1 MSKQFEFACEVTDIQ
16 HDYKTLEEK
25 SKEILRNVL
34 DAIGGK
40 YEWRKGFEPC
50 VSATIG
56 GILQYANVGRIW
68 VNDENI
74 IMLNVVPSDD
84 CMDYDIAITRLEVGQ
99 TIEIADDMV
108 HYAVED

>member
-16 HDYKTLEEK
+16 YDYKTLEEK

-56 GILQYANVGRIW
+56 GILQYVNVMKIW
-68 VNDENI
+68 VNEENI
-74 IMLNVVPSDD
+74 VMLHVIPSED
-84 CMDYDIAITRLEVGQ
+84 CMEYDIAVARLESGQ
-99 TIEIADDMV
+99 AIEIADDLV
-108 HYAVED
+108 HYAMED